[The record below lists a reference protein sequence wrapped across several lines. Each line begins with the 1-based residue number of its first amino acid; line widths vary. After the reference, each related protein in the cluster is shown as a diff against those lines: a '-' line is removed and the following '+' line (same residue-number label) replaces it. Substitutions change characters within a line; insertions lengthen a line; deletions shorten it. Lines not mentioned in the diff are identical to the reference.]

1 MADVKLTVESTDV
14 VVTETLAVDA
24 GVTVQSPDD
33 SWYMSGAEPSRTPK
47 RLAVGLVGLVGGI
60 ALIAA
65 GTSWLSDAVPVA
77 VSIFLA
83 VLGLFVTFVGID
95 RLCRFAFGNA
105 FDTVLWLSVFWIAVV
120 LITALTAQWLPISES
135 RDVSQTL
142 GTQGLQPPN
151 LFSAHPLGT
160 DRQGLDILG
169 GVIYGARVS
178 LTVALG
184 AIAIGTVV
192 GGLIG
197 IAAGWFGGKL
207 DFVVRLFTD
216 SLLAFPPLILLL
228 AMVSV
233 LEASV
238 LNVTLAL
245 GLLGIPLYIRLA
257 RVNAMVFAPREFVL
271 AAKALGA
278 RSGRI
283 IFRELLPNVA
293 IPILSYG
300 FVIIGVL
307 IVAEASLS
315 YLGLSISRPNP
326 TWGNMIASGQD
337 DISEHP
343 FLVFGPGAVLFL
355 TVFSL
360 NRIGDR
366 ARSLWDHRTR
376 NP

>member
-1 MADVKLTVESTDV
+1 VADVKPTVESTDL

-24 GVTVQSPDD
+24 RTSVPAPDD
-33 SWYMSGAEPSRTPK
+33 SWYMSTVESVRTPK
-47 RLAVGLVGLVGGI
+47 HLAIGLVGLCGGL
-60 ALIAA
+60 ALIGA
-65 GTSWLSDAVPVA
+65 GTSWLPDTVPTPLTIVLALLGVA
-77 VSIFLA
+77 
-83 VLGLFVTFVGID
+83 VTFVGLD
-95 RLCRFAFGNA
+95 RLCRFAFGST
-105 FDTVLWLSVFWIAVV
+105 FDTVLWLSVGWVAVV
-120 LITALTAQWLPISES
+120 LFTAITAQWLPLSES
-135 RDVSQTL
+135 KDVAQTL
-142 GTQGLQPPN
+142 GTQGLQPPD

-184 AIAIGTVV
+184 AIAIGTVI

-197 IAAGWFGGKL
+197 IAAGWFGGKF

-233 LEASV
+233 LEASI

-366 ARSLWDHRTR
+366 ARNQWDHRAR
-376 NP
+376 KH

>member
-1 MADVKLTVESTDV
+1 MVNLNPAVESTDV
-14 VVTETLAVDA
+14 VVSERLGLDA
-24 GVTVQSPDD
+24 GTSTPSPDD
-33 SWYMSGAEPSRTPK
+33 SWFMSGIDPSRTGR
-47 RLAVGLVGLVGGI
+47 RLAIGLLGLVGGVV
-60 ALIAA
+60 LVFA
-65 GTSWLSDAVPVA
+65 GTSWLSDQLSTPAG
-77 VSIFLA
+77 I
-83 VLGLFVTFVGID
+83 GLTLFGVIVTYIGLD
-95 RLCRFAFGNA
+95 RLGRFAFGEK
-105 FDTVLWLSVFWIAVV
+105 FDTVLWLAIGWVV
-120 LITALTAQWLPISES
+120 VVVVTAITAQWLPLSES
-135 RDVSQTL
+135 RDVSRTL
-142 GTQGLQPPN
+142 TTEGLQSPN

-160 DRQGLDILG
+160 DRQGLDVLG

-184 AIAIGTVV
+184 AIAIGTVI

-207 DFVVRLFTD
+207 DFTVRLFTD

-245 GLLGIPLYIRLA
+245 GVLGIPLYVRLA

-283 IFRELLPNVA
+283 IFRELMPNVA

-300 FVIIGVL
+300 FIIIGVL

-315 YLGLSISRPNP
+315 FLGLSISRPSP

-337 DISEHP
+337 DISRHP
-343 FLVFGPGAVLFL
+343 HLVFGPGAVLFL

-366 ARSLWDHRTR
+366 ARVLWDHRSS
-376 NP
+376 NS